1 MSDSLETRLRLKAES
16 LGFTL
21 FGVAPA
27 TDADGFD
34 RFTDWLDAG
43 YAGTLDYLH
52 QYREHRRHPR
62 SVRPWVRSVVMLGM
76 EYSSG
81 NRRQEAGGRG
91 QGAGDR
97 GLESEGSKAMEVK
110 TLPPDV
116 SCRQTPDSRPLSP
129 DSYLPTPGRVA
140 AYALGPDYH
149 RYIWDRV
156 NDLSAWLTT
165 EVPGCLAHGV
175 VDTAP
180 ILERDFARRAGLGWF
195 GKNTMLINKHRGSS
209 FFLAAFLTD
218 IELSPSPPHEAT
230 HCGTCTA
237 CLDACPTDAFPEPGV
252 LDARKCVSYLTIE
265 LRGPI
270 PEELRPGVGDWL
282 FGCDVC
288 QDVCPWNRSRNPG
301 HPQGV
306 PLQGTSV
313 GAPLVGALPDF
324 PTNPDLLALDPV
336 ELLALSPAQF
346 KQRFDGTS
354 LLRARRSGLLRNAAI
369 VLGNTGVASALPAL
383 ERAALDA
390 DEVIRDAATWAISR
404 IRQRCG

>member
-81 NRRQEAGGRG
+81 VRRQEAGGRG

-97 GLESEGSKAMEVK
+97 GQESEGSKAMEVK

-116 SCRQTPDSRPLSP
+116 SCPLTPDSRPLSP
-129 DSYLPTPGRVA
+129 DSCLPTPGRVA

-156 NDLSAWLTT
+156 NELAAWLMA
-165 EVPGCLAHGV
+165 EVPGCFAHGV
-175 VDTAP
+175 ADTAP

-195 GKNTMLINKHRGSS
+195 GKNTMLINKHRGSF

-252 LDARKCVSYLTIE
+252 IDARKCVSYLTIE
-265 LRGPI
+265 LRGPM

-288 QDVCPWNRSRNPG
+288 QDVCPWNRPHSP
-301 HPQGV
+301 
-306 PLQGTSV
+306 
-313 GAPLVGALPDF
+313 APLPF
-324 PTNPDLLALDPV
+324 PANPDLIALDPID
-336 ELLALSPAQF
+336 LLGLSPAQF

-354 LLRARRSGLLRNAAI
+354 LMRARRSGLLRNAAI
-369 VLGNTGVASALPAL
+369 VLGNTGDSSALPAL

-390 DEVIRDAATWAISR
+390 DEVIRDAATWAITR
-404 IRQRCG
+404 IRARCG